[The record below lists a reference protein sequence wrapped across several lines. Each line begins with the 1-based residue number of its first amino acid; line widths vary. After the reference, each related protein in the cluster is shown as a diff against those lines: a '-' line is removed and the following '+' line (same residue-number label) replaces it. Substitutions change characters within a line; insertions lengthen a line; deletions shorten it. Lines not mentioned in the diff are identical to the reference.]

1 MRIQAIN
8 EKILSL
14 NYGDLRSKINT
25 VDPQESFNGGA
36 HVLVT
41 GYLSGKGNTFRNF
54 CQTFFLIPQYYD
66 YFVLN
71 DIFLYMGIFNV
82 NPAVVSDVLRPIT
95 PEPTYGGEASTLYEI
110 VDVPIVE
117 EEIPKEEIR
126 VAEFL
131 MKYGKIFQMVV
142 ESSPQIEEVQKKS
155 YASIATHLKEST
167 ANFSLPPHDPQK
179 APPKITEQVNTHLP
193 PPTDAPFLVLL
204 QLILGII
211 KMGTLGEGSNLG
223 GVLDSE
229 MRERQDA
236 ELVAESGRS
245 DGYQKADN
253 INGNV
258 DRMSGRAGGMVSGA
272 AKTVAPWVEI
282 FDLDP
287 SEAKRA
293 MQDMIDAEYTKP
305 VQPNLSSGERRTGTT
320 KDRSVDFTS
329 TSTDPSLPVE
339 KTTTPLL
346 AIIDGRV
353 GHSDVHI
360 EDDDFADTPSKWH
373 NPTFHSNSPIG
384 KG

>member
-1 MRIQAIN
+1 MVAQQAQTVGYAFVDQYYYILHRSPGHVPNLYNNVSKLGCPEDDGSMSITTTLQAIN

-14 NYGDLRSKINT
+14 NYGHLRPKINT
-25 VDPQESFNGGA
+25 LDAQESFNGGV

-54 CQTFFLIPQYYD
+54 CQTFFPIPQYNG

-71 DIFLYMGIFNV
+71 NIFLYMGIFNV
-82 NPAVVSDVLRPIT
+82 NPAVVSNVLRPIT
-95 PEPTYGGEASTLYEI
+95 PELSPAPLQEIHASLRSSSSTDEAYGGEASTLYEI

-211 KMGTLGEGSNLG
+211 KMLQGTLGEGSNLG

-229 MRERQDA
+229 MRQRQDA
-236 ELVAESGRS
+236 ELVAEV
-245 DGYQKADN
+245 K
-253 INGNV
+253 V
-258 DRMSGRAGGMVSGA
+258 
-272 AKTVAPWVEI
+272 VEI
-282 FDLDP
+282 LMP
-287 SEAKRA
+287 G
-293 MQDMIDAEYTKP
+293 M
-305 VQPNLSSGERRTGTT
+305 SSHMEVVVGE
-320 KDRSVDFTS
+320 
-329 TSTDPSLPVE
+329 E
-339 KTTTPLL
+339 
-346 AIIDGRV
+346 
-353 GHSDVHI
+353 
-360 EDDDFADTPSKWH
+360 
-373 NPTFHSNSPIG
+373 
-384 KG
+384 